1 MAPASDVNPAGRNI
15 RIRLA
20 DIFNHKTEEWQKG
33 SDACGAD
40 IFNLKAFP
48 VKRPNQR
55 RFHGM
60 RESRMPS
67 PQNPVMPAKMRPAPT
82 KAESQYM
89 GCQT

>member
-1 MAPASDVNPAGRNI
+1 MAPASDVKPASGNSVP
-15 RIRLA
+15 RLYNLGVNL
-20 DIFNHKTEEWQKG
+20 FRQKG

-40 IFNLKAFP
+40 IFKLKAFP

-55 RFHGM
+55 RFHGI

-67 PQNPVMPAKMRPAPT
+67 PQNPVMPAKMRPAQT